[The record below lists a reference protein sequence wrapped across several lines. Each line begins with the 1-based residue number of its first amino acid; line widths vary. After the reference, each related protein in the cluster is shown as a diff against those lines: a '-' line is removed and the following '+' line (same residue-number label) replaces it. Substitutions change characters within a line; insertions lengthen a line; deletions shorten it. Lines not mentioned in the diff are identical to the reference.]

1 MMKMN
6 FDNKIWSVASDVT
19 SASEQLMIMMNDIEQ
34 DRAGSIDELDALLES
49 IIYDAK
55 KMRELLK

>member
-1 MMKMN
+1 MKMN
-6 FDNKIWSVASDVT
+6 FDKKVWDIASDIESN
-19 SASEQLMIMMNDIEQ
+19 SALMVVMMCNIEQ

-49 IIYDAK
+49 IICDAK

>member
-1 MMKMN
+1 MKMN
-6 FDNKIWSVASDVT
+6 FDKKTWSVASDVT

-34 DRAGSIDELDALLES
+34 DRASSIDELYALLES
-49 IIYDAK
+49 IICDAK

>member
-1 MMKMN
+1 MK
-6 FDNKIWSVASDVT
+6 FDNKTWSVASDVT

-34 DRAGSIDELDALLES
+34 DRASSIDELDALLES
-49 IIYDAK
+49 IICDAK